1 MSKDV
6 DRQQVL
12 QNIKVRKARKNDG
25 SWIQTPKDAD
35 VTSEVKQKPAPARR
49 SSYVLEAIKKFE
61 STANETNEEVD
72 PVKDEAPP
80 EETKDNTTRDA
91 KLKTP
96 SEELIK
102 KPKTQEQK
110 PIRNTNGEN
119 KKAVAEAPAGK
130 SNGEHNMVPA
140 NVNKEEQIRPAPEAS
155 KNVGAAEPTPANKTA
170 EVKGTIANADPT
182 NADDPVSSDPQ
193 VKASATDTSEVPVIP
208 TAVLKPQEHALIRA
222 EPANT
227 SSSEDAGEVSVPTT
241 KGNPEKTLQQETKEE
256 IVPAASHLTVEDLP
270 ESAAAPDEGV
280 SLQAGGESDM
290 QCESPSKSPTQPAN
304 ETPAEGILKKHPPE
318 QDNKESVEDE
328 VGAQVETPD
337 VDNATPSEGS
347 PPVNSVQPAIHAMPD
362 SHAAEGVVIAVKYE
376 VDPIATD
383 EPVFESRTEKAAE
396 AEIQSVASTA
406 VEQNGEPSLE
416 DEVHHMDLKIED
428 ALTPI
433 HAADA
438 EAVRGTSAYR
448 AVDLTN
454 AIDVKAPGK
463 KAAPETEESEKLHG
477 GEPKQQPDDT
487 EVAEGLQKPRE
498 AVNSTKAHNISSHG
512 KPLCSYCNK
521 VIDGNTK
528 LTLSEPPVTCHPE
541 CLKCGVC
548 AKALGDLQDRIFSQG
563 DVIKCGDCFERS
575 FHKAHSE

>member
-12 QNIKVRKARKNDG
+12 QNIKVRKARKKDG

-35 VTSEVKQKPAPARR
+35 VTPEVKQKPDPARR

-61 STANETNEEVD
+61 SSANETNEEVD
-72 PVKDEAPP
+72 PAKDDAPP

-91 KLKTP
+91 KLKPP

-102 KPKTQEQK
+102 RPKTREQK

-119 KKAVAEAPAGK
+119 KQAEAEAPAGK

-155 KNVGAAEPTPANKTA
+155 KNVGAAEPPPAKKTA
-170 EVKGTIANADPT
+170 GVKGTVAT
-182 NADDPVSSDPQ
+182 NADDPVSSDPR
-193 VKASATDTSEVPVIP
+193 VKAIATDTAAVPVIP
-208 TAVLKPQEHALIRA
+208 AAVLQPQEYALIRA

-227 SSSEDAGEVSVPTT
+227 SSSEDGGEVSVPTT
-241 KGNPEKTLQQETKEE
+241 KGNPEKTLQQETKGE
-256 IVPAASHLTVEDLP
+256 IVSAASQLTVEDLP
-270 ESAAAPDEGV
+270 ESAAAPDEGA
-280 SLQAGGESDM
+280 SLQASGESDM
-290 QCESPSKSPTQPAN
+290 QFESASKSPTRPAN

-337 VDNATPSEGS
+337 VDNATPGEGS
-347 PPVNSVQPAIHAMPD
+347 PPVNSVQPAIHPMPD

-376 VDPIATD
+376 VDPMATD
-383 EPVFESRTEKAAE
+383 EPLFESRTEKAAE
-396 AEIQSVASTA
+396 AEIRSVASTA
-406 VEQNGEPSLE
+406 VGQNVEPSPE
-416 DEVHHMDLKIED
+416 DEVRHMDLKIED
-428 ALTPI
+428 ALTPM
-433 HAADA
+433 HAGDA
-438 EAVRGTSAYR
+438 ETVRGASAYG

-454 AIDVKAPGK
+454 ATDVMKAPGE
-463 KAAPETEESEKLHG
+463 KAAPVTEESDKPHG
-477 GEPKQQPDDT
+477 GEPKQRPDDT

-498 AVNSTKAHNISSHG
+498 AVNSTKAHNRSSDG
-512 KPLCSYCNK
+512 KPLCSYCDK

-528 LTLSEPPVTCHPE
+528 ITLSEPPVTCHPE

-575 FHKAHSE
+575 FHKAHGE